1 MPKRIFLLSAL
12 FSGLVCSCNSTGGEA
27 SKPTAVTSGDT
38 SSTAIKTIYLSFDDG
53 PLEGSEDINDA
64 VNKENIKV
72 TVFVVGQHAMKD
84 DRMKGFYK
92 LYQNNP
98 LIEIGNHSYSH
109 AHNQYEIFYKN
120 PSSVLADFQKN
131 QNELSIPNKIAREP
145 GRNIWR
151 LKDIRI
157 NDVNSGSVSADSL
170 YKDGFKVFGWD
181 IEWQHDGKTGV
192 PIQTVDDMAALI
204 EKRLDENKTV
214 KKDNLVLL
222 AHDEMFRNGWEESEL
237 KQLIQKLKEKGGYR
251 FEQLSKYPG

>member
-1 MPKRIFLLSAL
+1 MLVRTFILSTLLSG
-12 FSGLVCSCNSTGGEA
+12 FFYSCNSTDGGISNSPVIT
-27 SKPTAVTSGDT
+27 SKDT
-38 SSTAIKTIYLSFDDG
+38 SSTTIKTIYLSFDDG

-64 VNKENIKV
+64 VNKEQIKV
-72 TVFVVGQHAMKD
+72 TVFVVGQHAMSD
-84 DRMKGFYK
+84 DRMKGFYR

-109 AHNQYEIFYKN
+109 AHNQYEVFYKN

-157 NDVNSGSVSADSL
+157 NDVNSGSISADSL

-204 EKRLDENKTV
+204 EKKLIENKTV

-237 KQLIQKLKEKGGYR
+237 KKLIQKLKDKGGYR
-251 FEQLSKYPG
+251 FEHLSKYPN